1 MQRAA
6 ANAAALGHCHREV
19 PVAMVVDGVLVEG
32 VADLAFASAD
42 GWVVVDFKTDI
53 EIASAQEAYSQQVA
67 MYVETVQRA
76 TGQRAQGVL
85 LKV

>member
-1 MQRAA
+1 MI
-6 ANAAALGHCHREV
+6 
-19 PVAMVVDGVLVEG
+19 
-32 VADLAFASAD
+32 
-42 GWVVVDFKTDI
+42 VDFKTDI

-67 MYVETVQRA
+67 MYVEAVQRA